1 MTKRRSGIETTD
13 WILVVVIAALLMFGL
28 MALYSATLSTY
39 IEDGFFTRQLGWL
52 ALGLLT
58 ATLTYLL
65 PYTVWQRLATP
76 MMAVSLMLLALTL
89 IFAKSGIGGVIVDDG
104 LGGQP
109 RHLGTIL
116 GIGNSGQPGVLARLV
131 AVIYIAAWLAS
142 KGDQLNKVTYGL
154 LPFGVILGLV
164 AGFVVLQPDL
174 STAFLIVVTGVA
186 MFYFAGGDPI
196 QIFLSVLVSAG
207 TFLFLAFNLP
217 YARTRLETYVEA
229 LSDPTKMP
237 YHVQR
242 ATEAIS
248 QGGILGVG
256 FGAGRMKFGYLPV
269 AHTDSIFA
277 VVAEELGLL
286 GCLFMIGLF
295 MLLALRGYR
304 VTLATPDPFGS
315 LVAFGITT
323 MIISEAMLNI
333 FVMLGIFP
341 PTGTALPFFSY
352 GGTAMLI
359 TLGGLGLVLGISRG
373 RPKGDWDAILDRWW
387 GDGRARVSGPRRR
400 SGAAR
405 NRS

>member
-1 MTKRRSGIETTD
+1 MSKSKNRAETTD
-13 WILVVVIAALLMFGL
+13 WILVVVIAALLVFGM
-28 MALYSATLSTY
+28 MALYSVTLSTY
-39 IEDGFFTRQLGWL
+39 IADSFFTRQLGWIG
-52 ALGLLT
+52 AGLLVG
-58 ATLTYLL
+58 LVTYLV
-65 PYTVWQRLATP
+65 PYTVWEKFATP
-76 MMAVSLMLLALTL
+76 LMALTLILLALTL
-89 IFAKSGIGGVIVDDG
+89 LFAKSGLGGVVADDG

-142 KGDQLNKVTYGL
+142 KGDQLSKVLLGL

-164 AGFVVLQPDL
+164 GGFVVLQPDL
-174 STAFLIVVTGVA
+174 STAFLIVVTGIA

-196 QIFLSVLVSAG
+196 QIVLSGLVSAG
-207 TFLFLAFNLP
+207 TFVFLALNLS
-217 YARTRLETYVEA
+217 YARARLEGYMDA
-229 LSDPTKMP
+229 WSDPAKMP

-242 ATEAIS
+242 AIEAIS

-277 VVAEELGLL
+277 VVAEELGLV
-286 GCLFMIGLF
+286 GCLFLIGLF
-295 MLLALRGYR
+295 ALLAFRGYR
-304 VTLATPDPFGS
+304 IALATPDPFGS
-315 LVAFGITT
+315 LVAFGVTT
-323 MIISEAMLNI
+323 MILSEALVNI
-333 FVMLGIFP
+333 LVMLGIFP

-352 GGTAMLI
+352 GGTAMVI

-387 GDGRARVSGPRRR
+387 GDGRARVPGARRR
-400 SGAAR
+400 SRVA
-405 NRS
+405 

>member
-1 MTKRRSGIETTD
+1 MSKGRGRAEMTD

-28 MALYSATLSTY
+28 MTLYSVTLSTY
-39 IEDGFFTRQLGWL
+39 IRDNFFTKQLVWL
-52 ALGLLT
+52 ALGLVVGLV
-58 ATLTYLL
+58 TYLL
-65 PYTVWQRLATP
+65 PYTIWQKLAP
-76 MMAVSLMLLALTL
+76 PLMALSLILLALTL
-89 IFAKSGIGGVIVDDG
+89 IFAKSGLGGVVADDG

-109 RHLGTIL
+109 RHLGTVF

-142 KGDQLNKVTYGL
+142 KGDDLKKVTYGL

-164 AGFVVLQPDL
+164 GGLVVLQPDL

-196 QIFLSVLVSAG
+196 QMFFSGLVSAG
-207 TFLFLAFNLP
+207 TFLFLAYNLS
-217 YARTRLETYVEA
+217 YARTRLEDYLA
-229 LSDPTKMP
+229 AMSDPSKIP

-242 ATEAIS
+242 TIEAIS

-277 VVAEELGLL
+277 VMAEELGLL
-286 GCLFMIGLF
+286 GCLLVLGLF
-295 MLLALRGYR
+295 VLLALRGYR
-304 VTLATPDPFGS
+304 VTLSTPDPFGS
-315 LVAFGITT
+315 LLAFGVTT
-323 MIISEAMLNI
+323 MILAETMVNI
-333 FVMLGIFP
+333 LVSLGIFP

-352 GGTAMLI
+352 GGTEMLI

-373 RPKGDWDAILDRWW
+373 RPKGDWDATLDRWW
-387 GDGRARVSGPRRR
+387 GDWRARVSGSRRR
-400 SGAAR
+400 PGLAR

>member
-1 MTKRRSGIETTD
+1 MPKGKSKPETTD

-28 MALYSATLSTY
+28 MALYSVTLSTY
-39 IEDGFFTRQLGWL
+39 IRDSFFTKQLGWL
-52 ALGLLT
+52 ALSLV
-58 ATLTYLL
+58 AAVIMYLL
-65 PYTVWQRLATP
+65 PYTIWQKLAP
-76 MMAVSLMLLALTL
+76 PLMGLSLILLALTL
-89 IFAKSGIGGVIVDDG
+89 IFAKSGLWGVAADDG

-109 RHLGTIL
+109 RHLGTIF
-116 GIGNSGQPGVLARLV
+116 GIGNSGQPGVLARLI
-131 AVIYIAAWLAS
+131 AVIYIAAWLSS
-142 KGDQLNKVTYGL
+142 KGEDLKKVTYGL

-164 AGFVVLQPDL
+164 GGFVVLQPDL
-174 STAFLIVVTGVA
+174 STAFLIVITGVA

-196 QIFLSVLVSAG
+196 QIFLSLIVSSG
-207 TFLFLAFNLP
+207 TFLLLAFNLP
-217 YARTRLETYVEA
+217 YARTRLEAYIA
-229 LSDPTKMP
+229 SMSDPSQIP

-277 VVAEELGLL
+277 VVAEELGLI
-286 GCLFMIGLF
+286 GCLVLLGLF
-295 MLLALRGYR
+295 ALLAVRGYR
-304 VTLATPDPFGS
+304 VTLATADPFGS
-315 LVAFGITT
+315 LVAFGVTT
-323 MIISEAMLNI
+323 MILVETIVNI
-333 FVMLGIFP
+333 LVMLGIFP

-359 TLGGLGLVLGISRG
+359 TLAGLGLVLGISRG

-387 GDGRARVSGPRRR
+387 GDWRARLSGSRRR
-400 SGAAR
+400 SGFAR